1 MPLSELPDP
10 NNFFLGN
17 QFFSLSSVSD
27 GGRNV
32 YTTDNIRAGNKT
44 QNVTIG
50 YVVAMRAANKVKED
64 QKRICFIYMK
74 SDSQDQ
80 WGSQY
85 SWTVDKTAC
94 LRNIRSAYIFYW
106 SKIFDNLLK
115 IIWQLVF
122 TLQTRVWSQTKVQH
136 NNLRNLWISS
146 ALHCL
151 LDIFIMFLESFLHKA
166 QILSVIQI

>member
-74 SDSQDQ
+74 SDSPDQ

-94 LRNIRSAYIFYW
+94 LRNIRSAYIFYC
-106 SKIFDNLLK
+106 SKLFDNLFLLFRPGFGARQK
-115 IIWQLVF
+115 FNTTILETCGSAQHFIVF
-122 TLQTRVWSQTKVQH
+122 WTFLSCFWSHFSTK
-136 NNLRNLWISS
+136 LRFSL
-146 ALHCL
+146 
-151 LDIFIMFLESFLHKA
+151 
-166 QILSVIQI
+166 

>member
-74 SDSQDQ
+74 TDSPDQ

-94 LRNIRSAYIFYW
+94 LRNIRSAYIFYC

-115 IIWQLVF
+115 II
-122 TLQTRVWSQTKVQH
+122 
-136 NNLRNLWISS
+136 
-146 ALHCL
+146 
-151 LDIFIMFLESFLHKA
+151 
-166 QILSVIQI
+166 